1 MLVII
6 DEHLV
11 SEVNDVNEVNVLA
24 GMMRVRGGGTS
35 FVTCSRAV
43 EEEQEYE
50 SRVEKRKRE
59 EKEGKIECSEYICRN
74 RKVIEHGP
82 LGSTYVVSC
91 SYVCA
96 CWLVPFTRALL

>member
-1 MLVII
+1 MWVII

-11 SEVNDVNEVNVLA
+11 SEVNEVNVLA
-24 GMMRVRGGGTS
+24 GEMRVRGGGTS
-35 FVTCSRAV
+35 STTCSGAV

-59 EKEGKIECSEYICRN
+59 EKERKIECGEYICSIN
-74 RKVIEHGP
+74 QAVEHGP

-91 SYVCA
+91 VCL
-96 CWLVPFTRALL
+96 CVLVPFTYA